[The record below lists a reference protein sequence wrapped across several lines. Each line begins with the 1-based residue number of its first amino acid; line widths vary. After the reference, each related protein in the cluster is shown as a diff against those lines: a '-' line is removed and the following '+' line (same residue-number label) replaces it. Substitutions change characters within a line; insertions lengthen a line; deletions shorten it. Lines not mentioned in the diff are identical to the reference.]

1 MRRKVL
7 VVSLATGWLTLWS
20 QPTFGATS
28 AVQTT
33 TTVAGSQQGCD
44 FPAEPTWLREMLL
57 DRLTIPLGLADR
69 QDCWPFGVGGL
80 PLSPRYD

>member
-7 VVSLATGWLTLWS
+7 VVGLAMGWLTLWS
-20 QPTFGATS
+20 PLAFGTTS
-28 AVQTT
+28 AVQATT
-33 TTVAGSQQGCD
+33 AAGSQQGCD
-44 FPAEPTWLREMLL
+44 FPAEPAWLRKMLL

-69 QDCWPFGVGGL
+69 RDCRPFGVGGM